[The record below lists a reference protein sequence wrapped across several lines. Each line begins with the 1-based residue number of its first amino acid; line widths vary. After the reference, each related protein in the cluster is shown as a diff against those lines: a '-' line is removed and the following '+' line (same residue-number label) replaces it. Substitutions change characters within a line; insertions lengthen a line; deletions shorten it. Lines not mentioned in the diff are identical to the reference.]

1 MPNKI
6 KDWEFEFRHN
16 AENMMKSLLKD
27 AKEHDKYYEAI
38 AYIKKVEGQIGYG
51 DVQDSLD
58 SATKMIA
65 RDICECALLAIY
77 REEGNMDIKK
87 GDEGDE

>member
-1 MPNKI
+1 MPKKI
-6 KDWEFEFRHN
+6 KDWGFEFQYN

-51 DVQDSLD
+51 VDQDSLD

-65 RDICECALLAIY
+65 RDICECALRAIY

-87 GDEGDE
+87 GDEDDE

>member
-6 KDWEFEFRHN
+6 KDWESEFRCN

-51 DVQDSLD
+51 EDSLD

-65 RDICECALLAIY
+65 RDICECALYAIY

-87 GDEGDE
+87 GDEDDE

>member
-6 KDWEFEFRHN
+6 KDWEFKFRHN

-38 AYIKKVEGQIGYG
+38 EYIKKVEGQIGYG
-51 DVQDSLD
+51 DDQDSLD

-77 REEGNMDIKK
+77 REEENMDIKK
-87 GDEGDE
+87 GDEDDE